1 MILVHIF
8 SPLLYEVI
16 AGLLWF
22 TLVLVSWLCFLYT
35 SLHTV
40 FHVMWKKFSLLQF
53 GGNHSLGNTY
63 SVALVCCLE
72 ISSFK
77 VGFNVRKLTVML
89 PMLMFLCHGGRCDS
103 LYLTGDN
110 VNVAI

>member
-1 MILVHIF
+1 MVYFGFGQLVVF
-8 SPLLYEVI
+8 SLYFI
-16 AGLLWF
+16 AHSISCN
-22 TLVLVSWLCFLYT
+22 VEKV
-35 SLHTV
+35 
-40 FHVMWKKFSLLQF
+40 SLLQF